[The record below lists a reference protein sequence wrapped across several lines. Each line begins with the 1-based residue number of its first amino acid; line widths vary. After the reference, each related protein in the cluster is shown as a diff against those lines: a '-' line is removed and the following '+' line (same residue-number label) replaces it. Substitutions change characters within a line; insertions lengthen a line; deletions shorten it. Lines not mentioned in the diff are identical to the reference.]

1 MDPSVSKLMNN
12 SYFTYI
18 NMSTETIK
26 KGQQAYISYGSG
38 TNQFFLKHY
47 GFSFPNNV
55 DDSYKFNLNLQ
66 VSTVKKLAIKDM
78 IAFPNQF
85 NNVQKIKLKRNQ
97 LSFTLIS
104 YIRHIKKHF
113 FFKSFLARPENLL
126 TKVTSLGYELYCFN
140 TYLDL
145 VKHFSE

>member
-1 MDPSVSKLMNN
+1 MND

-18 NMSTETIK
+18 NTSTETIK
-26 KGQQAYISYGSG
+26 SGDQAFISYGNG

-47 GFSFPNNV
+47 GFSFQNNL

-66 VSTVKKLAIKDM
+66 VSTVKKLTIKDM

-85 NNVQKIKLKRNQ
+85 NNVQNIKLKKNQ

-113 FFKSFLARPENLL
+113 FFK
-126 TKVTSLGYELYCFN
+126 
-140 TYLDL
+140 
-145 VKHFSE
+145 